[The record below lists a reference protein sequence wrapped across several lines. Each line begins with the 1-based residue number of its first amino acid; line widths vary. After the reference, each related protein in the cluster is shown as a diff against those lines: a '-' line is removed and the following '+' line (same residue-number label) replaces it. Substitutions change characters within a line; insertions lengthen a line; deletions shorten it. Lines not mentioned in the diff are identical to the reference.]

1 MFTYDLATFVF
12 SGEAI
17 TDPSYENDEYFQYL
31 NQFGRIEF
39 ESLKKI
45 QSILLQLTI
54 PSTSR
59 ICNVLLYDR
68 TVDELQSFPEGEM
81 PGPIGH
87 LQLTLWRDKGPE
99 IISKFF

>member
-1 MFTYDLATFVF
+1 MFTNDLATYVF
-12 SGEAI
+12 RGEAI
-17 TDPSYENDEYFQYL
+17 TDPTYENDEYFKYL
-31 NQFGRIEF
+31 TDFGRIEF
-39 ESLKKI
+39 ESPKEI
-45 QSILLQLTI
+45 QSISLQLTI